1 MSNISILLA
10 EDHVITREGI
20 RKLLEDEPGFVV
32 VGETGNGNE
41 AVRLA
46 DELKPDIIIMD
57 IAMPVLNGIEATKHI
72 KTAHP
77 GIAILILS
85 AYNDDEYVFALLKA
99 GAAGYLMKNVSG
111 DELINAVRAVSNGE
125 PVLDPS
131 IARKVI
137 NYFTSPGEIQTAEKP
152 SKQLSSRE
160 TSIIKLAATGM
171 TNKDIANKLHLSN
184 RTIEGHMRTI
194 FNKLSVGSRTEAVLY
209 GLQKGWF
216 TLEELM

>member
-32 VGETGNGNE
+32 VGETGNGDE

-57 IAMPVLNGIEATKHI
+57 IAMPILNGIEATKLI
-72 KTAHP
+72 KTHNP
-77 GIAILILS
+77 GIAILVLS

-111 DELINAVRAVSNGE
+111 DELVSAVRAVCKGE

-137 NYFTSPGEIQTAEKP
+137 NYFTSPGEIQTVEKP

-160 TSIIKLAATGM
+160 TAIIKLAATGM

-194 FNKLSVGSRTEAVLY
+194 FNKLAVGSRTEAVLY

-216 TLEELM
+216 TLDELI

>member
-32 VGETGNGNE
+32 VGETGNGDE

-57 IAMPVLNGIEATKHI
+57 IAMPILNGIEATKLI
-72 KTAHP
+72 KTHNP
-77 GIAILILS
+77 GIAILVLS

-111 DELINAVRAVSNGE
+111 DELVSAVRAVCKGE

-137 NYFTSPGEIQTAEKP
+137 NYFTSPGEIQTVEKP

-160 TSIIKLAATGM
+160 TAIIKLAATGM
-171 TNKDIANKLHLSN
+171 TNKDIADKLHLSN

-194 FNKLSVGSRTEAVLY
+194 FNKLAVGSRTEAVLY

-216 TLEELM
+216 TLDELI